1 MQQYWAE
8 EYERLM
14 AEGLEYSAYMQS
26 LVNDRDYVLTDI
38 RVLNRLLEEKNIQ
51 LKRIESQLL

>member
-8 EYERLM
+8 EYERM
-14 AEGLEYSAYMQS
+14 VAEGEEYSYYMQS
-26 LVNDRDYVLTDI
+26 LVNDRDDVLTDI
-38 RVLNRLLEEKNIQ
+38 KVLNRLLEEKNIQ

>member
-8 EYERLM
+8 EYAKLY
-14 AEGLEYSAYMQS
+14 AESMEYSVYMQS
-26 LVNDRDYVLTDI
+26 LVNDRDNIITDI
-38 RVLNRLLEEKNIQ
+38 KVLQRLLEEKYIQ